1 MREGWKRQR
10 ARGLQGE
17 TARQGR
23 ARGYVVQYTCE
34 LTKREEDGRSQKG
47 EKRAGTRWRET
58 EAVVVV
64 CRGLAVPPF
73 RPLSSLEE
81 GVGERTGVA
90 KLCEECAI
98 SEQSM
103 RWSRG

>member
-1 MREGWKRQR
+1 MKG
-10 ARGLQGE
+10 
-17 TARQGR
+17 
-23 ARGYVVQYTCE
+23 
-34 LTKREEDGRSQKG
+34 REEGRN
-47 EKRAGTRWRET
+47 EIERDT
-58 EAVVVV
+58 EAVVV
-64 CRGLAVPPF
+64 CRGLAIPPF

-81 GVGERTGVA
+81 RVGEGTGMA